1 MISFFLTNCL
11 IIIHLSTTVLGHTD
25 NDVEH
30 VQEPEES
37 DVCLIPDDEET
48 EVTDAEREKARQ
60 VREVADKEDEEQME
74 KAESKI
80 YF

>member
-1 MISFFLTNCL
+1 MYLYFN
-11 IIIHLSTTVLGHTD
+11 LGHTD

-37 DVCLIPDDEET
+37 DVRLIPDDEET

-60 VREVADKEDEEQME
+60 VRVDADKEDEEQME
-74 KAESKI
+74 KAEGK
-80 YF
+80 